1 MLQALGRRERRPLW
15 VASAL
20 VLAIG
25 LGLAVWAAVE
35 ARGEAIREAGI
46 DAELTAQSQL
56 APLLQPRD
64 LIAPVVGERH
74 AELGP
79 AIDQWITSTGPI
91 DEVRIYSSLGRILYA
106 NNTSFVGARPS
117 YLRDVTFQV
126 AAGDPQYLIRNDL
139 LQTYVPIWLNPDGKV
154 AVAELT
160 QSYAPIE
167 AKSTG
172 WYLVALIAGGLMLA
186 CLAMVIVSGS
196 AGIAQPAPQPLY
208 HPAFPRRRPTV
219 DSPIYQ
225 HSRFRVIEEQRQDVQ
240 RRAEAA
246 EENFR
251 SVQKHLKDTLAQM
264 KQLEGRLAMNET
276 ESSTNDGEL
285 QVLRDQLRET
295 AERLHKAEMDN
306 NALRERMTL
315 RQHELDEARQYLPVA
330 GANTDSKELK
340 TRLQEAEMRTAEM
353 EHEIERL
360 ESELDY
366 TNSKFH
372 MTKLSEAL
380 REFDNDLEVQEQM
393 EPEEPPIVIHSVS
406 APSKQKRAG

>member
-15 VASAL
+15 VTSAII
-20 VLAIG
+20 LAVG
-25 LGLAVWAAVE
+25 LGLAVWAAIE

-46 DAELTAQSQL
+46 DSELTAQAEL
-56 APLLQPRD
+56 ALLLQPRD

-74 AELGP
+74 AALGA
-79 AIDQWITSTGPI
+79 AIEHSITATGPI

-106 NNTSFVGARPS
+106 NNTSYVGARPS
-117 YLRDVTFQV
+117 YLRDVTFAV
-126 AAGDPQYLIRNDL
+126 AGGDPQYLIRNDL

-154 AVAELT
+154 AVAELS
-160 QSYAPIE
+160 QSYGPIE

-172 WYLVALIAGGLMLA
+172 WYLVALVAGGLMLA
-186 CLAMVIVSGS
+186 CLAMVIVSGG
-196 AGIAQPAPQPLY
+196 AGTTQPVPQPLY

-251 SVQKHLKDTLAQM
+251 SVQEHLKETLAQM

-276 ESSTNDGEL
+276 ESNSSDGEL
-285 QVLRDQLRET
+285 QALRDQLRET
-295 AERLHKAEMDN
+295 SERLHRAEIDN

-315 RQHELDEARQYLPVA
+315 RQQELDEARQYLPTA
-330 GANTDSKELK
+330 GANTDSAELK
-340 TRLQEAEMRTAEM
+340 ARLQEAEMRTAEM

-366 TNSKFH
+366 TNSQFH

-380 REFDNDLEVQEQM
+380 REFDNDLEL
-393 EPEEPPIVIHSVS
+393 EEPPIVIHSLS
-406 APSKQKRAG
+406 APSKHQRAG

>member
-15 VASAL
+15 VTSAI
-20 VLAIG
+20 VLAVG
-25 LGLAVWAAVE
+25 LGLAVWAAIE
-35 ARGEAIREAGI
+35 AREEAIREAGI
-46 DAELTAQSQL
+46 DAELTAQAEL

-74 AELGP
+74 TTLGA
-79 AIDQWITSTGPI
+79 AIERSITSSGPI

-106 NNTSFVGARPS
+106 NNSSYVGARPS
-117 YLRDVTFQV
+117 YLRDVTFEV

-160 QSYAPIE
+160 QSYGPIE
-167 AKSTG
+167 AKATG
-172 WYLVALIAGGLMLA
+172 WYLVALVAGGLMLA

-196 AGIAQPAPQPLY
+196 AGTAQPVPQPLY

-251 SVQKHLKDTLAQM
+251 SVQKHLKETLAQM
-264 KQLEGRLAMNET
+264 KELEGRLAMNET
-276 ESSTNDGEL
+276 ENSTSDGEL
-285 QVLRDQLRET
+285 QALRDQLRET
-295 AERLHKAEMDN
+295 SERLHRAEIDN

-315 RQHELDEARQYLPVA
+315 RQQELDEARQYLPTA
-330 GANTDSKELK
+330 GASTDSAELK
-340 TRLQEAEMRTAEM
+340 ARLQEAEMRTAEM

-380 REFDNDLEVQEQM
+380 REFDNDLEIQEQGDL
-393 EPEEPPIVIHSVS
+393 EEPPIVIHSLS
-406 APSKQKRAG
+406 APSKQQRAG